1 MRYTDQQKDTEM
13 KMTKMKK
20 TLTILL
26 SVIMI
31 IAAVSCKATPD
42 APAVKLVNRMTETER
57 ARVNKHGLT
66 LLDEP
71 ETADPVAE
79 FEKQDHKIEFIF
91 QTKTPDDLKKELE
104 SHRNEM
110 TDDQY
115 AEALKYIDENPDGIR
130 YPCNCFFDGYILF
143 DIIPL
148 LYSYD
153 GGEVVFERGNTQD
166 DGYKTI
172 TLSGPEE
179 YYGWIKDDHMGN
191 GESEAKAT
199 MIAAKVR
206 LAYEALLSGNYE
218 ELPYREVDYS
228 DPSIWETD
236 TEDKY
241 ADYRTEWEYNR
252 DEVASIKD
260 SVDEYLIYDE
270 EMDVEFMINA
280 VLPPSY
286 DPSKTYP
293 VIFMTD
299 GVYRFGNTPAMRRL
313 MENGEAS
320 DAILVTL
327 CYNYHMNG
335 REEANRFAHMVEGRA
350 KLLDFIT
357 DNVMPYLGEN
367 YNIDYAASTLFGHSD
382 GGVFSEYAL
391 FNSDKYE
398 NQPFGRYIIGSP
410 AFFALYDDPGKLD
423 LAGYQNDYGYWD
435 RNKTLSKKVFLCGG
449 SQEDPDYAD
458 LYHGNES
465 ILEGLASLK
474 ERLEAHGADMTYR
487 LYESHH
493 YQYIP
498 DMLVEYVKEYYPV

>member
-1 MRYTDQQKDTEM
+1 
-13 KMTKMKK
+13 MKK
-20 TLTILL
+20 VLAILL
-26 SVIMI
+26 PAVMIMT
-31 IAAVSCKATPD
+31 AAACNSTPD
-42 APAVKLVNRMTETER
+42 APAIKLVNRMTATELSR
-57 ARVNKHGLT
+57 ADKHGLT

-71 ETADPVAE
+71 EITDPVAE
-79 FEKQDHKIEFIF
+79 FDRQDHKIEFMF
-91 QTKTPDDLKKELE
+91 QERTPDDLKKELE
-104 SHRNEM
+104 SHRSRM

-115 AEALKYIDENPDGIR
+115 NEALKYIDQNPEGIT

-143 DIIPL
+143 DMIPL
-148 LYSYD
+148 MYSYD
-153 GGEVVFERGNTQD
+153 GGEVVFEQGQTND
-166 DGYKTI
+166 DGSTGETKTI
-172 TLSGPEE
+172 SLSGPEE
-179 YYGWIKDDHMGN
+179 YYSWIKDKHTGD

-199 MIAAKVR
+199 IAAAKVR

-218 ELPYREVDYS
+218 KIAYRDIDYS

-236 TEDKY
+236 TEDKSV
-241 ADYRTEWEYNR
+241 DYRSEWEYER
-252 DEVASIKD
+252 DEVASMKD
-260 SVDEYLIYDE
+260 SVDEYSIYDE
-270 EMDVEFMINA
+270 EMDTEFLIHA

-293 VIFMTD
+293 VIFLTD
-299 GVYRFGNTPAMRRL
+299 GVYRFGNTPAMRKA

-327 CYNYHMNG
+327 GYNYHMNG
-335 REEANRFAHMVEGRA
+335 REEVNRFDHMVLDRA

-367 YNIDYAASTLFGHSD
+367 YNIDYASSTLYGHSD
-382 GGVFSEYAL
+382 GGVFTHYAL

-410 AFFALYDDPGKLD
+410 AFFALYDDPKELD
-423 LAGYQNDYGYWD
+423 LAGYQSDYGYWD
-435 RNKTLSKKVFLCGG
+435 RNGKLDKKVFLCGG

-458 LYHGNES
+458 LYHGNET
-465 ILEGLASLK
+465 ILEGLASLN
-474 ERLEAHGADMTYR
+474 ERLKSHGADVVYK

-498 DMLVEYVKEYYPV
+498 DMLVEFLKEYYPVS